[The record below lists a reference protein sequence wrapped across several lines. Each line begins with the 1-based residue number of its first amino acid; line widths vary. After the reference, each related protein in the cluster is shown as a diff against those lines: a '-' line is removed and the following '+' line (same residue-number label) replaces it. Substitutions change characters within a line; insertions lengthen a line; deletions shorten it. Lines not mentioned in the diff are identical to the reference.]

1 MTKYFKIIYW
11 VTTIWLALGML
22 STGIVQV
29 LKVKEEVENFASL
42 GFPVYLMTI
51 IGIWKIL
58 GVIAILM
65 PRFLLLKEW
74 AYGGFFFV
82 MSGALL
88 SHISSGHTMQQLF
101 GPGLLLVLTVLSWV
115 FRPASRRLR
124 VAV

>member
-74 AYGGFFFV
+74 AY
-82 MSGALL
+82 
-88 SHISSGHTMQQLF
+88 
-101 GPGLLLVLTVLSWV
+101 
-115 FRPASRRLR
+115 
-124 VAV
+124 